1 MPKTISWLGTIIG
14 FPFDGLNILLVDI
27 IRTRAS
33 NCASKLKGIWT
44 AIWSPS
50 KSALNAAQ
58 TRGCNSIAFPSINF
72 ASNAWTPSLCRVGA
86 RLRITGCSL
95 IICSNASHTSLFCF
109 STILLACLIVVAKPS
124 LSNLAYKKGLN
135 NSKAIFL
142 GKPHW
147 CNFNSGPTTIT
158 ERPE

>member
-1 MPKTISWLGTIIG
+1 M
-14 FPFDGLNILLVDI
+14 LLVDI
-27 IRTRAS
+27 IKTLAS
-33 NCASKLKGIWT
+33 NWASKLKGIWT

-58 TRGCNSIAFPSINF
+58 TNGCSSIAFPSISL
-72 ASNAWTPSLCRVGA
+72 ASKACTPNLWSVGA
-86 RLRITGCSL
+86 LFKSIGCSL
-95 IICSNASHTSLFCF
+95 IICSSESHTSLFSF
-109 STILLACLIVVAKPS
+109 STNRLACLIVVANPN

-135 NSKAIFL
+135 NSNAIFF

-158 ERPE
+158 DLPE

>member
-14 FPFDGLNILLVDI
+14 FPFEGLKILFVDI
-27 IRTRAS
+27 IKTLAS
-33 NCASKLKGIWT
+33 NWASKLNGMCT

-58 TRGCNSIAFPSINF
+58 TNGCNSIAFPSISL
-72 ASNAWTPSLCRVGA
+72 ASKAWTPNLCNVGA
-86 RLRITGCSL
+86 LFKITGCSL
-95 IICSNASHTSLFCF
+95 IICSKESQTSLFSF
-109 STILLACLIVVAKPS
+109 STNLFACLIVVAKPS
-124 LSNLAYKKGLN
+124 LSNLAYKNGLN
-135 NSKAIFL
+135 NSRAIFF

-158 ERPE
+158 DLPE